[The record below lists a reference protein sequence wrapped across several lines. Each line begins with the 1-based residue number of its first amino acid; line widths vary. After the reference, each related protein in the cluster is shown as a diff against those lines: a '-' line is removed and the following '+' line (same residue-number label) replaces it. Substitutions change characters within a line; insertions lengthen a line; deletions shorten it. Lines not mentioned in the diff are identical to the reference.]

1 MGMSVRDALEYL
13 QSIKVVEL
21 LFQREG
27 VVSVRKV
34 TTLNKKQVAL
44 AQVFKIKDALE
55 IGI

>member
-1 MGMSVRDALEYL
+1 VEDALEYL
-13 QSIKVVEL
+13 QRIKVAEL
-21 LFQREG
+21 LFQRDG
-27 VVSVRKV
+27 VVAVRKV